1 MTFTAQELVDDFAAK
16 LDKWLT
22 ELGVK
27 VTYTNEMGKSQK
39 SDAGAHVGISL
50 MIGDPYPDLTEAVEK
65 MTARIGDRKT
75 LHLYNMLL
83 PEGVDWCA
91 MGRSGNV
98 VVRTVR
104 QYDLNSD
111 RLPLRFDIRWS

>member
-1 MTFTAQELVDDFAAK
+1 MNFTAQELADDFAAR
-16 LDKWLT
+16 LDKRLT

-50 MIGDPYPDLTEAVEK
+50 MVGGPYPYLTEAVEK
-65 MTARIGDRKT
+65 MIAQIGDRKV

-83 PEGVDWCA
+83 PENVPWCA

-98 VVRTVR
+98 VVRMVR

>member
-1 MTFTAQELVDDFAAK
+1 MTFTAQDLVDDFAARLNK
-16 LDKWLT
+16 RLT
-22 ELGVK
+22 ELGVE

-50 MIGDPYPDLTEAVEK
+50 MVGDPYPDLTEAVEK
-65 MTARIGDRKT
+65 MAVRIGDRKT

-91 MGRSGNV
+91 MGRCGNV
-98 VVRTVR
+98 VVRMVR